1 MTDQAWLV
9 EIRLKDWVADIPS
22 LPCGRVVMYVEVLAQ
37 SEISARFAGFD
48 EFDRRR
54 KSDPFTKRTWDSLGL
69 TLADVC
75 TPSAIEIGDYE

>member
-22 LPCGRVVMYVEVLAQ
+22 LPCGRVVYVEVLAQ
-37 SEISARFAGFD
+37 NEISARFAGFD

-54 KSDPFTKRTWDSLGL
+54 KSDPFTKRNWDSLGL

-75 TPSAIEIGDYE
+75 APSAIEIGDYE

>member
-9 EIRLKDWVADIPS
+9 GIRLKDQVADIPS
-22 LPCGRVVMYVEVLAQ
+22 RPCGRVVMYVEVLAQ
-37 SEISARFAGFD
+37 NEISARFAGFD

-54 KSDPFTKRTWDSLGL
+54 KSEPVTKRNWERLGL

-75 TPSAIEIGDYE
+75 APSAVVIED